1 MKYLWNMLMGVGF
14 VFVLIGIVLVSQP
27 LDPYLADNMC
37 KVQIYNE
44 WGYVGMGSGFLY
56 EDGMVMTAGHV
67 VEDANNF
74 KIVYSDGTEESA
86 SVYKASRYDIGI
98 IYVDRDCEEP
108 VSWNVSSLEPGVTVF
123 TQGYPYDMDV
133 LRLSRGIVSSVE
145 WSTPA
150 WPTVIAVDAE
160 GGPGN
165 SGGPL
170 LDKRG
175 RVCGIVVGLRIV
187 VGIGSVVLC
196 VPGRLLLDFVNNPD
210 GEDHEKEA
218 TDYSEIGEEIRRSI
232 LSLH

>member
-1 MKYLWNMLMGVGF
+1 MKYLWDMLMGVVVF
-14 VFVLIGIVLVSQP
+14 VFGFLIGIVLVSQP
-27 LDPYLADNMC
+27 LDPYLADNMV
-37 KVQIYNE
+37 KVQIYDE
-44 WGYVGMGSGFLY
+44 WGYAGMGSGFLY
-56 EDGMVMTAGHV
+56 EDGLVMTAGHV

-74 KIVYSDGTEESA
+74 KIVYSDGTEESS
-86 SVYKASRYDIGI
+86 SVYKSSRYDIGI

-108 VSWNVSSLEPGVTVF
+108 VSWNISSLEPGVTVF

-133 LRLSRGIVSSVE
+133 LRLSKGIVSSVE
-145 WSTPA
+145 WSTYI
-150 WPTVIAVDAE
+150 WPIVITVDAE
-160 GGPGN
+160 GEPGN

-175 RVCGIVVGLRIV
+175 RVCGIVVG
-187 VGIGSVVLC
+187 GIGRVNLC